1 MVGSKSSVIVGQGV
15 FVGQGKSV
23 VPLDDPS
30 GPNKSRC
37 PVLDS
42 VAYCY

>member
-1 MVGSKSSVIVGQGV
+1 VGQGV